1 MAHISQLYIYPI
13 KSLGGIALQQSNVTS
28 RGLEFDRRWM
38 LIDDRLQFLSQRK
51 YPQMCLFDV
60 ALKVN
65 GLQVTH
71 KPSGES
77 IMIPYLPQTTE
88 EVNLQVWDD
97 LCSGTYVCE
106 EGDAWFTKH
115 LEIKCRLVYMAD
127 SQTRQVDERYAS
139 PEHMTSFADG
149 YPMLLVSEASL
160 KDLNGRLSEKIDI
173 NRFRP
178 NIVITDTGA
187 YYEDILQHFSVDQVN
202 FYGVKPCARCV
213 MINVDPSTAITGPE
227 PLKTLA
233 SYRKV
238 NKKVMFGQNLIHNG
252 TGVIKVG
259 DEIFEHEVGEGLIF
273 E

>member
-1 MAHISQLYIYPI
+1 MARISQLYIYPI
-13 KSLGGIALQQSNVTS
+13 KSLGGIALQQSNLTS

-38 LIDDRLQFLSQRK
+38 LIDDQLQFLSQRK

-60 ALKVN
+60 SLKAD
-65 GLQVTH
+65 GLHVTH
-71 KPSGES
+71 KPSGDCL
-77 IMIPYLPQTTE
+77 IIPYSPQTTE

-106 EGDAWFTKH
+106 EADAWFTEH

-139 PEHMTSFADG
+139 PRHITSFADG
-149 YPMLLVSEASL
+149 FPMLLVSEASL
-160 KDLNGRLSEKIDI
+160 IDLNGRLNKKIDI

-178 NIVITDTGA
+178 NIVITDTEA
-187 YYEDILQHFSVDQVN
+187 YFEDILRHFSVEHIN

-213 MINVDPSTAITGPE
+213 MINVDSSTAITGPE

-259 DEIFEHEVGEGLIF
+259 DELFEHKLGEGPNF